1 MTCDSRDELFLDA
14 CLEEARRAEAIGD
27 VPVGAVVVHE
37 GRIVGRGHNRREADQ
52 DPLAHAEL
60 LALREA
66 ATTLGRWRLSGATL
80 YVTLEPC
87 FMCAGALVN
96 ARVDRLVYGTADPK
110 AGAVE
115 SLSAV
120 CTDERLNHRLE
131 VTAGV
136 RAHECSEQ
144 LKAFFRALRATR
156 DAQAKQ
162 RLSSGDK
169 L

>member
-1 MTCDSRDELFLDA
+1 MSDEAATWETFMRA
-14 CLEEARRAEAIGD
+14 ALEEAAKAQAIGD

-37 GRIVGRGHNRREADQ
+37 GRIVGRGHNRREADK

-60 LALREA
+60 LAVAEA
-66 ATTLGRWRLSGATL
+66 SKNLDRWRMSGTTL

-96 ARVDRLVYGTADPK
+96 ARVDRLVYGATDPK

-120 CTDERLNHRLE
+120 CSDERLNHSVE
-131 VTAGV
+131 VISGV
-136 RAHECSEQ
+136 LADECGD
-144 LKAFFRALRATR
+144 LLRAFFRALRDR
-156 DAQAKQ
+156 RGQKE
-162 RLSSGDK
+162 
-169 L
+169 

>member
-1 MTCDSRDELFLDA
+1 MSCESRDELFLDA
-14 CLEEARRAEAIGD
+14 CLEEAKKAEAIGD

-37 GRIVGRGHNRREADQ
+37 GRIVGRGYNRREADQ

-66 ATTLGRWRLSGATL
+66 AAALGRWRLSGTTL

-87 FMCAGALVN
+87 HMCAGALVN
-96 ARVDRLVYGTADPK
+96 ARVDRLVYGTADAK

-115 SLSAV
+115 SLSSV
-120 CTDERLNHRLE
+120 CTDPRLNHRLA

-136 RAHECSEQ
+136 RADACAAQ
-144 LKAFFRALRATR
+144 LKAFFRALRAGR
-156 DAQAKQ
+156 DG
-162 RLSSGDK
+162 RMLPR
-169 L
+169 